1 MCCIHGPN
9 AILQSMPTACIAD
22 TDASRKIRVLR
33 DTLDRKG
40 VSVTRWAKLSS
51 VSRSTVYRIGLGQI
65 SPNLATFSR
74 LVSVGNQLVANPETE

>member
-1 MCCIHGPN
+1 MCCIPGT
-9 AILQSMPTACIAD
+9 ASILQGMSTACTAD
-22 TDASRKIRVLR
+22 SDASRQIRVLR

-40 VSVTRWAKLSS
+40 VSVTRWAKLAS

-74 LVSVGNQLVANPETE
+74 LVSVGNQLVANPAEE